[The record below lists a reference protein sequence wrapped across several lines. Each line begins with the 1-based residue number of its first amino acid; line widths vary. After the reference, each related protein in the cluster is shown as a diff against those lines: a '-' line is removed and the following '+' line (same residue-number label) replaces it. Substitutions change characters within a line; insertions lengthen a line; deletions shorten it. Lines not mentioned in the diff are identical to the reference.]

1 MFTSAPSS
9 DPSVLWLVFGLWDN
23 DVVSDIRSAEGE
35 KKKKNN
41 GFSKMGVSKLEKG
54 RFSGEMRKCLI
65 FLAFILCHRYTAEAD
80 KTLCS
85 SGTSIT
91 L

>member
-9 DPSVLWLVFGLWDN
+9 DPSVLRLVFGLRDN
-23 DVVSDIRSAEGE
+23 DVVSDIRSAEG
-35 KKKKNN
+35 KKKN

-80 KTLCS
+80 KMLCS